1 MTGSDSLGN
10 LHLSVTTI
18 LLQDFTSSESC
29 VSDLKKKR
37 ISQFEKKFL
46 PSWKSFSA
54 RQWQKQAFLSGCDF
68 NG

>member
-29 VSDLKKKR
+29 VSDLKKNLT
-37 ISQFEKKFL
+37 IWEESSTFMEIIL
-46 PSWKSFSA
+46 
-54 RQWQKQAFLSGCDF
+54 
-68 NG
+68 